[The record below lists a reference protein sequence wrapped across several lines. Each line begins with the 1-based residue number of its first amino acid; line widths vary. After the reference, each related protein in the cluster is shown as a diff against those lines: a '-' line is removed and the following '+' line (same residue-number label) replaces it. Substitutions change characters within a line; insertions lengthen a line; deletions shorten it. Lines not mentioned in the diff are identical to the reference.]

1 MVAGLQYRYLI
12 SYYLLPFY
20 VISKLIVM
28 NKKCL
33 LILLFLILNSTLT
46 QSQTVYIAPTGNGHG
61 YSVDTPAH
69 ISKINQLLMDTDVN
83 KVNILPGIYQQND
96 ALYLNGGNHHVEV
109 IGIGEVTFRSDF
121 NYYSGGNSGLVIARS
136 NISFENISFLN
147 TRYCFR
153 FKNNSVSNVSFDRIN
168 ALNTSTCIEFDYNLD
183 KTVTDI
189 SINEL
194 NSIGY
199 YKSGIRI
206 NGTKTQNISIT
217 NTVIDGLSTSTEEE
231 RDCHI
236 SGLIISGKSK
246 NIFLDKVS
254 IFNNI
259 GRVDNCGSY
268 QQGDGIVVNSGAQ
281 NISINNTTVSNS
293 RDADFDIKGSDVTLN
308 RIKSLAGK
316 ETRYNLKLWF
326 NSFTCDECYI
336 NAANSSVIQAIGST
350 VRLTDSTIRIKETS
364 KICDIRYNDN
374 NASTVRFTNSV
385 FLLDGQFNDILPH
398 LEQCN

>member
-1 MVAGLQYRYLI
+1 
-12 SYYLLPFY
+12 
-20 VISKLIVM
+20 M
-28 NKKCL
+28 NKKHP
-33 LILLFLILNSTLT
+33 LILLFLTLNSTLIY
-46 QSQTVYIAPTGNGHG
+46 SQTIYIAPTGNGNG
-61 YSVDTPAH
+61 YSIDAPAH
-69 ISKINQLLMDTDVN
+69 IKNINQLITDTNVD

-236 SGLIISGKSK
+236 SGLIISGQSK
-246 NIFLDKVS
+246 NISLDNIS
-254 IFNNI
+254 ISNNI
-259 GRVDNCGSY
+259 GRVNNCGSY
-268 QQGDGIVVNSGAQ
+268 QQGDGIIVNSGAQ
-281 NISINNTTVSNS
+281 NISINNTTISNS
-293 RDADFDIKGSDVTLN
+293 RDADFDIKGLNVTLN
-308 RIKSLAGK
+308 RIKSLSGN

-336 NAANSSVIQAIGST
+336 NAANASIIQAIGST

-374 NASTVRFTNSV
+374 NASTVRFENSV
-385 FLLDGQFNDILPH
+385 FLLDGKFTDISTH

>member
-1 MVAGLQYRYLI
+1 
-12 SYYLLPFY
+12 
-20 VISKLIVM
+20 M

-33 LILLFLILNSTLT
+33 LILLFLIINSTLT
-46 QSQTVYIAPTGNGHG
+46 QSQTVYIAPSGNGDG
-61 YSVDTPAH
+61 YFVDTPAH
-69 ISKINQLLMDTDVN
+69 INKLNQLIMDTDVK

-109 IGIGEVTFRSDF
+109 TGIGKVTFRSDF

-183 KTVTDI
+183 KAVTDI

-206 NGTKTQNISIT
+206 NGTNTQNISIT
-217 NTVIDGLSTSTEEE
+217 NTIIDGLSTSTEEE
-231 RDCHI
+231 SDCHI
-236 SGLIISGKSK
+236 SGLIISGQSK
-246 NIFLDKVS
+246 NIFLDNIS
-254 IFNNI
+254 ISNNI
-259 GRVDNCGSY
+259 GRVNNCGSY
-268 QQGDGIVVNSGAQ
+268 QQGDGIIVNSRAQ

-308 RIKSLAGK
+308 RIKSLSGK

-336 NAANSSVIQAIGST
+336 DSANASIIQAIGSN
-350 VRLTDSTIRIKETS
+350 VRLINSTLRIKETS
-364 KICDIRYNDN
+364 KICDIRHIEN
-374 NASTVRFTNSV
+374 NALNVRFKNSV
-385 FLLDGQFNDILPH
+385 FLLDGQFTEISTH